1 MILREFTHL
10 KNKNALIKE
19 GNANRTTDTQN
30 TTNMLNYT
38 RNEVISYIPSGI
50 SQIPQEYY
58 TLFFGILFFRFFI
71 SGLLSVLFS
80 PSSSKP
86 EGRNS
91 EPHNYNIKIDVH
103 EERNIHVQM
112 NEEQRDEVQ
121 MNEEQR
127 GEVQMNEEEMNDER
141 IYEGEENPYLIQCLS
156 TISSICRARSV
167 KELNDMKINGKK
179 ITDNHILPLCEM
191 LSGVKI
197 NNSQYSQEVLKEY
210 FLAIIRNDRMSEDKL
225 LIEMKRIYSLRD
237 INTLNEENK
246 KKLVGILICS
256 DLEFPRSQYKKKKEF
271 ILEKLYNCITCLD

>member
-1 MILREFTHL
+1 MILRELSHL
-10 KNKNALIKE
+10 KNKNALKKE

-30 TTNMLNYT
+30 MTNMLNYAC
-38 RNEVISYIPSGI
+38 NEVISYIPL
-50 SQIPQEYY
+50 QIPQEYY
-58 TLFFGILFFRFFI
+58 TLFFGFFI

-91 EPHNYNIKIDVH
+91 EPLNFNMNFDVH
-103 EERNIHVQM
+103 EVRNIHVHV

-127 GEVQMNEEEMNDER
+127 DDER

-167 KELNDMKINGKK
+167 KELSEMK
-179 ITDNHILPLCEM
+179 ITDNHIIPLCEM
-191 LSGVKI
+191 LSDVKI
-197 NNSQYSQEVLKEY
+197 EYTREELKEY
-210 FLAIIRNDRMSEDKL
+210 FLALIRNDRMSEDKL

-246 KKLVGILICS
+246 KDKLVAILICS

-271 ILEKLYNCITCLD
+271 ILRKLYNCITCLD